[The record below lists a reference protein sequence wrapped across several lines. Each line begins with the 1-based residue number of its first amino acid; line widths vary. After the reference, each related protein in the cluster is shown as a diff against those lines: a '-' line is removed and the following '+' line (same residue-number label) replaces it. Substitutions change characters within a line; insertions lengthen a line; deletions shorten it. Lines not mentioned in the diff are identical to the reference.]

1 MKSGKNPNIIRS
13 RKTFSKKDD
22 EDLVAAVLSCE
33 TRDWKIISKM
43 LGKWTPRQ
51 CKERWKNY
59 VDPSLLKTNW
69 TPEEDTILVQKYSQ
83 FGSEWKKIQE
93 FLPGRAINA
102 IKNRHHYIQQM
113 KKYNVLRQ
121 QSNES
126 IPESPKCPEFDMY
139 LQILSIENLI
149 NHH

>member
-1 MKSGKNPNIIRS
+1 MQKNPNIIRS

-22 EDLVAAVLSCE
+22 EALVAAVLSCE

-69 TPEEDTILVQKYSQ
+69 TPEEDNILLQKYAQ
-83 FGSEWKKIQE
+83 FGSEWKKISE

-121 QSNES
+121 QSTQQIKDTKQIDE
-126 IPESPKCPEFDMY
+126 IEMY
-139 LQILSIENLI
+139 LKILSIENLM